1 MDKAKIESIWQD
13 EATCDEV
20 GKGMVLHVAFVGG
33 ANIFVSLDAK
43 IYEPLFA
50 DVLMGRC
57 GVALTDGRCAYW
69 KNGARLSI
77 QEMMAMCEE

>member
-13 EATCDEV
+13 EV
-20 GKGMVLHVAFVGG
+20 GRGMVLHVAFVGG

-43 IYEPLFA
+43 IHEPLFM

-57 GVALTDGRCAYW
+57 GTALTDGRCAYW

-77 QEMMAMCEE
+77 QEMMSMCEE